1 MTTAL
6 GIIGILLAFLLVI
19 FGTYKGYNLAYLVIV
34 GCLLILVTNGLPVL
48 ETFSGTVMEGVAS
61 QVPTLLPLYVL
72 GAIFGKLFID
82 SGAAFSLSNAML
94 NLFGRNA
101 TPAVRRLIGGI
112 IIVLMDAIMN
122 FVGIDPFASLFT
134 MIAIA
139 TGMMSA
145 TDIPRR
151 YMPVYLVLGSAVGSM
166 MPGSI
171 ATPNI
176 LLQNILGVGSMSGFI
191 PGLVST
197 AFVLV
202 ASFTYIQKMIKKDV
216 DKGAHFEYGP
226 LEPANLNG
234 DHMPHP
240 LLGLASLLIIIV
252 CFNVLGLAAWAS
264 MGVGVVAAL
273 ILLAR
278 YIPVPEGGN
287 HLTAI
292 RDSLNDG
299 TTIAGIPAITLMSYC
314 LGYAIEATDSFQ
326 VIVTFFTSLPGPAL
340 FSLAIMGTLLLG
352 VAASASGL
360 ILSASIAVSTFIP
373 NFGLSAAACFRVL
386 AGTNVVL
393 DSLPFAG
400 AIVAMMAI
408 TGIKYKEGYPPIAMT
423 TVVFTFL
430 GLLISTALLV
440 LFPGLA

>member
-1 MTTAL
+1 MTTAI
-6 GIIGILLAFLLVI
+6 GIIGIFLAFLLVI
-19 FGTYKGYNLAYLVIV
+19 FGTYKGYNLAYLVII
-34 GCLLILVTNGLPVL
+34 GCVIIIVSNGLPL
-48 ETFSGTVMEGVAS
+48 LDTFSGTVMEGVAS

-82 SGAAFSLSNAML
+82 SGAAFSLSSAML
-94 NLFGRNA
+94 NLFGRKA
-101 TPAVRRLIGGI
+101 GPEGRRLIGGI
-112 IIVLMDAIMN
+112 IIVAMDAIMN

-139 TGMMSA
+139 TGMMYA

-151 YMPVYLVLGSAVGSM
+151 FMPVYLVLGSAVGSM
-166 MPGSI
+166 LPGSI

-197 AFVLV
+197 AIVLI
-202 ASFTYIQKMIKKDV
+202 ASFAYIQHMIKKDV
-216 DKGAHFEYGP
+216 ARGAHFEYGP
-226 LEPANLNG
+226 LEPANLDG

-240 LLGLASLLIIIV
+240 LLALASLAVIIV
-252 CFNVLGLAAWAS
+252 SFNVLSLPAWAS

-273 ILLAR
+273 VLLAR

-287 HLTAI
+287 HMTAI
-292 RDSLNDG
+292 KNSLNDG

-326 VIVTFFTSLPGPAL
+326 VIVNFFTGMPGPAL

-360 ILSASIAVSTFIP
+360 ILSASIAMKTYIP
-373 NFGLSAAACFRVL
+373 VLGLTPEACFRVL

-408 TGIKYKEGYPPIAMT
+408 TGIKYKDGYPPIAMT
-423 TVVFTFL
+423 TVVFTFV
-430 GLLISTALLV
+430 GLMVSTGLMV

>member
-1 MTTAL
+1 MATTI
-6 GIIGILLAFLLVI
+6 GIIGIFLAFLLVI
-19 FGTYKGYNLAYLVIV
+19 IGTYKGYNLAYLVII

-48 ETFSGTVMEGVAS
+48 ETFSGTVMAGVAS

-82 SGAAFSLSNAML
+82 SGAAFSLSKAL
-94 NLFGRNA
+94 LELFGKNA
-101 TPAVRRLIGGI
+101 GPATRRLIGGI
-112 IIVLMDAIMN
+112 IIVLMDALMN

-151 YMPVYLVLGSAVGSM
+151 FMPVYLVLGSATGSM
-166 MPGSI
+166 LPGSI

-176 LLQNILGVGSMSGFI
+176 LLSNILGVGSMSGFI
-191 PGLVST
+191 PGLVSG
-197 AFVLV
+197 AFVLI
-202 ASFTYIQKMIKKDV
+202 ASFTYIQKMIAKDV
-216 DKGAHFEYGP
+216 AKGAHFEYRP
-226 LEPANLNG
+226 LEPANLDG
-234 DHMPHP
+234 EHMPHP
-240 LLGLASLLIIIV
+240 LLSAASLAIIII
-252 CFNVLGLAAWAS
+252 CFNAFGLPAWAS
-264 MGVGVVAAL
+264 MGIGVIAAL
-273 ILLAR
+273 VLLAR
-278 YIPVPEGGN
+278 YIPVPEGGT
-287 HLTAI
+287 HMTAVCN
-292 RDSLNDG
+292 SLNDG
-299 TTIAGIPAITLMSYC
+299 TTIAGIPAITLMSYT

-326 VIVTFFTSLPGPAL
+326 IIVSFFTNLPFPAL

-360 ILSASIAVSTFIP
+360 ILSATIAAETFIP
-373 NFGLSAAACFRVL
+373 QLGLSAGACFRVL
-386 AGTNVVL
+386 CGTNVVL

-408 TGIKYKEGYPPIAMT
+408 SGIKYKDGYPPIAMT
-423 TVVFTFL
+423 TVCFTFI
-430 GLLISTALLV
+430 GLMISTLLLV